1 MVNAKLLN
9 DNHRTSFVSTIQH
22 LFQMP
27 SEKFKLAIL
36 VSGHGSNLQ
45 AIIDS
50 IEENNLTAEI
60 SLILSNVPD
69 AYALQRGKKHGLE
82 SVFLD
87 PKYFSSRDDYEKR
100 MIELLKTKSIDLV
113 CLAGFMR
120 ILGKKFI
127 KAFSRKIINIHP
139 SLLPAFPG
147 LNVQKKALEHGVKF
161 SGCTVH
167 FVNEEVDGGAIIL
180 QAVVPILDADD
191 AQSLS
196 DRILEQ
202 EHIIYPEAIRL
213 IIEDNLVFSGRRV
226 AQKTREN

>member
-1 MVNAKLLN
+1 
-9 DNHRTSFVSTIQH
+9 
-22 LFQMP
+22 MP
-27 SEKFKLAIL
+27 SEKFKLAVL
-36 VSGHGSNLQ
+36 VSGRGSNLQ

-50 IEENNLTAEI
+50 IEKNNLAAEI

-69 AYALQRGKKHGLE
+69 AYALQRGKKHRLE
-82 SVFLD
+82 SIFLD
-87 PKYFSSRDDYEKR
+87 PKSFSSRDDYEKQ
-100 MIELLKTKSIDLV
+100 MIELLQTKSIDLV

-127 KAFSRKIINIHP
+127 EAFSGKIINIHP

-147 LNVQKKALEHGVKF
+147 LNVQEKALQHGVRF

-167 FVNEEVDGGAIIL
+167 FVNEEVDGGAIIS

-191 AQSLS
+191 TQSLS

-213 IIEDNLVFSGRRV
+213 VIEDRLEFSGRRV
-226 AQKTREN
+226 VRKTRGN

>member
-1 MVNAKLLN
+1 
-9 DNHRTSFVSTIQH
+9 
-22 LFQMP
+22 MP
-27 SEKFKLAIL
+27 SEKFKLAVL
-36 VSGHGSNLQ
+36 VSGRGSNLQ

-50 IEENNLTAEI
+50 IEKNNLAAEI

-69 AYALQRGKKHGLE
+69 AYGLQRGKKHGLE
-82 SVFLD
+82 SVFLN
-87 PKYFSSRDDYEKR
+87 PKNFSSRNDYEKQ
-100 MIELLKTKSIDLV
+100 MIELLQTKSIDLV

-127 KAFSRKIINIHP
+127 EAFSGKIINIHP

-147 LNVQKKALEHGVKF
+147 LNVQEKALKHGAKF

-167 FVNEEVDGGAIIL
+167 FVNEEVDDGAIIL
-180 QAVVPILDADD
+180 QAIVPILDEDD
-191 AQSLS
+191 VQSLS

-213 IIEDNLVFSGRRV
+213 IIEDNLEFSGRRV
-226 AQKTREN
+226 IRKAREN

>member
-1 MVNAKLLN
+1 
-9 DNHRTSFVSTIQH
+9 
-22 LFQMP
+22 MP
-27 SEKFKLAIL
+27 SEKFKLAVL
-36 VSGHGSNLQ
+36 VSGRGSNLQ

-50 IEENNLTAEI
+50 IEKNNLEAEI
-60 SLILSNVPD
+60 SLVLSNVPD

-82 SVFLD
+82 SVFLNA
-87 PKYFSSRDDYEKR
+87 KNFSSRDDYEKQ
-100 MIELLKTKSIDLV
+100 MIELLQTKSIDLV
-113 CLAGFMR
+113 CLAGFMS

-127 KAFSRKIINIHP
+127 EAFPGKIINIHP

-147 LNVQKKALEHGVKF
+147 LNVQEKALEHGAKF

-180 QAVVPILDADD
+180 QAIVPILDEDD
-191 AQSLS
+191 VKSLS

-213 IIEDNLVFSGRRV
+213 IIEDNLEFYGRRV
-226 AQKTREN
+226 IRKTRGN

>member
-1 MVNAKLLN
+1 
-9 DNHRTSFVSTIQH
+9 
-22 LFQMP
+22 MP
-27 SEKFKLAIL
+27 SEKFKLAVL
-36 VSGHGSNLQ
+36 VSGRGSNLQ

-50 IEENNLTAEI
+50 IEKNNLAAEI

-69 AYALQRGKKHGLE
+69 SYALQRGKKHGLE
-82 SVFLD
+82 SIFLD
-87 PKYFSSRDDYEKR
+87 PKSFSSRDDYEKQ
-100 MIELLKTKSIDLV
+100 MIELLQTKSIDLV

-127 KAFSRKIINIHP
+127 DAFSGKIINIHP

-147 LNVQKKALEHGVKF
+147 LNVQEKALQHGVRF

-167 FVNEEVDGGAIIL
+167 FVNEEVDGGAIIS

-191 AQSLS
+191 TQSLS

-213 IIEDNLVFSGRRV
+213 IIEDRLELSGRRV
-226 AQKTREN
+226 VRKIREN

>member
-1 MVNAKLLN
+1 
-9 DNHRTSFVSTIQH
+9 
-22 LFQMP
+22 MP
-27 SEKFKLAIL
+27 SEKFKLAVL
-36 VSGHGSNLQ
+36 VSGRGSNLQ

-50 IEENNLTAEI
+50 IEKNNLAAEI

-87 PKYFSSRDDYEKR
+87 PKNFSNRDDYEKK
-100 MIELLKTKSIDLV
+100 MIELLQTKSIDLV

-127 KAFSRKIINIHP
+127 EAFSGKIINIHP

-147 LNVQKKALEHGVKF
+147 LNVQEKALQHGVRF

-167 FVNEEVDGGAIIL
+167 FVNEEVDGGAIIS

-191 AQSLS
+191 TQSLS
-196 DRILEQ
+196 NRILEQ

-213 IIEDNLVFSGRRV
+213 IIENRLEFSGRRV
-226 AQKTREN
+226 VRKIREN

>member
-1 MVNAKLLN
+1 
-9 DNHRTSFVSTIQH
+9 
-22 LFQMP
+22 MP
-27 SEKFKLAIL
+27 SEKFKLAVL
-36 VSGHGSNLQ
+36 VSGRGSNLQ

-50 IEENNLTAEI
+50 IEKNSLAAEI
-60 SLILSNVPD
+60 SLIMSNVSD

-82 SVFLD
+82 SIFLD
-87 PKYFSSRDDYEKR
+87 PKSFSSRNDYEKQ
-100 MIELLKTKSIDLV
+100 MIELLQTKSIDLV

-127 KAFSRKIINIHP
+127 EAFSGKIINIHP

-147 LNVQKKALEHGVKF
+147 LNVQEKALQHGVRF

-167 FVNEEVDGGAIIL
+167 FVNEEVDGGAIIS

-191 AQSLS
+191 TQSLS

-202 EHIIYPEAIRL
+202 EHIIYTEAIRL
-213 IIEDNLVFSGRRV
+213 IIEDRLEFSGRRV
-226 AQKTREN
+226 VRKTRGN

>member
-1 MVNAKLLN
+1 
-9 DNHRTSFVSTIQH
+9 
-22 LFQMP
+22 MP
-27 SEKFKLAIL
+27 SEKFKLAVL
-36 VSGHGSNLQ
+36 VSGRGSNLQ

-50 IEENNLTAEI
+50 IEKNNLPAEI

-87 PKYFSSRDDYEKR
+87 PKKFSKRDDYEKR
-100 MIELLKTKSIDLV
+100 MIELLQTKSIDLV

-127 KAFSRKIINIHP
+127 EAFSGKIINIHP

-147 LNVQKKALEHGVKF
+147 LNVQKRALEHGAKF

-180 QAVVPILDADD
+180 QAVVPILDDD
-191 AQSLS
+191 DVQSLS
-196 DRILEQ
+196 DKILEQ

-213 IIEDNLVFSGRRV
+213 IVEDKLEFSGRRV
-226 AQKTREN
+226 TQNQGKLN

>member
-1 MVNAKLLN
+1 
-9 DNHRTSFVSTIQH
+9 
-22 LFQMP
+22 MP
-27 SEKFKLAIL
+27 SEKFKLAVL
-36 VSGHGSNLQ
+36 VSGRGSNLQ

-50 IEENNLTAEI
+50 IEKNNLAAEI

-69 AYALQRGKKHGLE
+69 AYALQRGKKHRLE
-82 SVFLD
+82 SIFLD
-87 PKYFSSRDDYEKR
+87 PKSFSSRDDYEKQ
-100 MIELLKTKSIDLV
+100 MIELLQTKSIDLV

-127 KAFSRKIINIHP
+127 EAFSGKIINIHP

-147 LNVQKKALEHGVKF
+147 LNVQEKALQHGVRF

-167 FVNEEVDGGAIIL
+167 FVNEEVDGGAIIS

-191 AQSLS
+191 TQSLS

-213 IIEDNLVFSGRRV
+213 IIEDRLEFSGRRV
-226 AQKTREN
+226 VRKTREN

>member
-1 MVNAKLLN
+1 
-9 DNHRTSFVSTIQH
+9 
-22 LFQMP
+22 MP
-27 SEKFKLAIL
+27 SEKFKLAVL
-36 VSGHGSNLQ
+36 VSGRGSNLQ

-50 IEENNLTAEI
+50 IEKNNLAAEI

-82 SVFLD
+82 SIFLD
-87 PKYFSSRDDYEKR
+87 PKSFSSRDDYEKQ
-100 MIELLKTKSIDLV
+100 MIELLQTKSIDLV

-127 KAFSRKIINIHP
+127 EAFSGKIINIHP

-147 LNVQKKALEHGVKF
+147 LNVQEKALQHGVRF

-167 FVNEEVDGGAIIL
+167 FVNEEVDGGAIIS

-191 AQSLS
+191 TQSLS

-213 IIEDNLVFSGRRV
+213 IIEDRLGFSGRRV
-226 AQKTREN
+226 VRKTREN

>member
-1 MVNAKLLN
+1 
-9 DNHRTSFVSTIQH
+9 
-22 LFQMP
+22 MP
-27 SEKFKLAIL
+27 SEKFKLAVL
-36 VSGHGSNLQ
+36 VSGRGSNLQ

-50 IEENNLTAEI
+50 IEKNNLAAEI

-82 SVFLD
+82 SIFLD
-87 PKYFSSRDDYEKR
+87 PKSFSSRDDYEKQ
-100 MIELLKTKSIDLV
+100 MIELLQTKSIDLV

-127 KAFSRKIINIHP
+127 EAFSGKIINIHP

-147 LNVQKKALEHGVKF
+147 LNVQEKALQHGVRF

-167 FVNEEVDGGAIIL
+167 FVNEEVDGGAIIS

-191 AQSLS
+191 TQSLS

-213 IIEDNLVFSGRRV
+213 IIEDRLGFSGRRV
-226 AQKTREN
+226 VRKTRGN

>member
-1 MVNAKLLN
+1 
-9 DNHRTSFVSTIQH
+9 
-22 LFQMP
+22 MP
-27 SEKFKLAIL
+27 SEKFKLAVL
-36 VSGHGSNLQ
+36 VSGRGSNLQ

-50 IEENNLTAEI
+50 IEKNNLVAEI

-69 AYALQRGKKHGLE
+69 AYALERGKKHGIE

-87 PKYFSSRDDYEKR
+87 PKRFSNRDDYEKR
-100 MIELLKTKSIDLV
+100 MIELLRSKSIDLV

-127 KAFSRKIINIHP
+127 EAFSGKIINIHP

-147 LNVQKKALEHGVKF
+147 LNVQEKALEHGVKF

-167 FVNEEVDGGAIIL
+167 FVNEEIDGGAIIL
-180 QAVVPILDADD
+180 QAVVPILDEDD
-191 AQSLS
+191 AQTLS
-196 DRILEQ
+196 RRILEQ

-213 IIEDNLVFSGRRV
+213 IIEDNLEFSGRRV
-226 AQKTREN
+226 TRKTRGN

>member
-1 MVNAKLLN
+1 
-9 DNHRTSFVSTIQH
+9 
-22 LFQMP
+22 MP
-27 SEKFKLAIL
+27 SEKFKLAVL
-36 VSGHGSNLQ
+36 VSGRGSNLQ

-50 IEENNLTAEI
+50 IEKNSLAAEI
-60 SLILSNVPD
+60 SLIMSNVSD

-82 SVFLD
+82 SIFLD
-87 PKYFSSRDDYEKR
+87 PKSFSSRDDYEKQ
-100 MIELLKTKSIDLV
+100 MIELLQTKSIDLV

-127 KAFSRKIINIHP
+127 EAFSGKIINIHP

-147 LNVQKKALEHGVKF
+147 LNVQEKALQHGVRF

-167 FVNEEVDGGAIIL
+167 FVNEEVDGGAIIS

-191 AQSLS
+191 TQSLS

-213 IIEDNLVFSGRRV
+213 IIEDRLGFSGRRV
-226 AQKTREN
+226 VRKTRGN

>member
-1 MVNAKLLN
+1 
-9 DNHRTSFVSTIQH
+9 
-22 LFQMP
+22 MP
-27 SEKFKLAIL
+27 SEKFKLAVL
-36 VSGHGSNLQ
+36 VSGRGSNLQ

-50 IEENNLTAEI
+50 IEKNNLEAEI

-82 SVFLD
+82 SVFLN
-87 PKYFSSRDDYEKR
+87 PKNFPSRDDYEKK
-100 MIELLKTKSIDLV
+100 MIELLQTKSIDLV

-127 KAFSRKIINIHP
+127 EAFSGKIINIHP

-147 LNVQKKALEHGVKF
+147 LNVQEKALEHGAKF

-167 FVNEEVDGGAIIL
+167 FVNEEVDDGAIIL
-180 QAVVPILDADD
+180 QAIVPILDEDD
-191 AQSLS
+191 LQSLS

-213 IIEDNLVFSGRRV
+213 IIEDNLEFSGRRV
-226 AQKTREN
+226 IRKTRGN

>member
-1 MVNAKLLN
+1 
-9 DNHRTSFVSTIQH
+9 
-22 LFQMP
+22 MP
-27 SEKFKLAIL
+27 SEKFKLAVL
-36 VSGHGSNLQ
+36 VSGRGSNLQ
-45 AIIDS
+45 AIIDN
-50 IEENNLTAEI
+50 IEENNLAAEI

-82 SVFLD
+82 SIFLD
-87 PKYFSSRDDYEKR
+87 PKSFSTRDDYEKQ
-100 MIELLKTKSIDLV
+100 MIELLQTKSIDLV

-120 ILGKKFI
+120 ILGKNFI

-147 LNVQKKALEHGVKF
+147 LNVQEKALQHGVRF

-167 FVNEEVDGGAIIL
+167 FVNEEVDGGAIIS

-191 AQSLS
+191 RQSLS

-213 IIEDNLVFSGRRV
+213 IIEDRLELSGRRV
-226 AQKTREN
+226 LRKTRENQIGLF

>member
-1 MVNAKLLN
+1 
-9 DNHRTSFVSTIQH
+9 
-22 LFQMP
+22 MP
-27 SEKFKLAIL
+27 SEKFKLAVL
-36 VSGHGSNLQ
+36 VSGRGSNLQ

-50 IEENNLTAEI
+50 IEKNNLAAEI
-60 SLILSNVPD
+60 YLILSNVPD

-82 SVFLD
+82 SIFLD
-87 PKYFSSRDDYEKR
+87 PKSFSNRDDYEKQ
-100 MIELLKTKSIDLV
+100 MIELLQTKSIDLV

-127 KAFSRKIINIHP
+127 EAFSGKIINIHP

-147 LNVQKKALEHGVKF
+147 LNVQEKALQHGVRF

-167 FVNEEVDGGAIIL
+167 FVNEEVDGGAIIS
-180 QAVVPILDADD
+180 QAVVPILDTDD
-191 AQSLS
+191 TQSLS

-213 IIEDNLVFSGRRV
+213 IIEDRLEFSGRRV
-226 AQKTREN
+226 VRKIREN

>member
-1 MVNAKLLN
+1 
-9 DNHRTSFVSTIQH
+9 
-22 LFQMP
+22 MP
-27 SEKFKLAIL
+27 SGKFKLAVL
-36 VSGHGSNLQ
+36 VSGRGSNLQ

-50 IEENNLTAEI
+50 IEKNNLAAEI

-69 AYALQRGKKHGLE
+69 AYGLQRGKKHGLE
-82 SVFLD
+82 SVFLN
-87 PKYFSSRDDYEKR
+87 PKKFFSRNDYEKK
-100 MIELLKTKSIDLV
+100 MIELLQTKSVDLV

-127 KAFSRKIINIHP
+127 EAFSGKIINIHP

-147 LNVQKKALEHGVKF
+147 LNVQEKALEYGAKF

-167 FVNEEVDGGAIIL
+167 FVNEKVDNGAIIL
-180 QAVVPILDADD
+180 QAIVPILDEDD
-191 AQSLS
+191 VQSLS

-213 IIEDNLVFSGRRV
+213 IIEDNLDFYPTKCQHKPS
-226 AQKTREN
+226 

>member
-1 MVNAKLLN
+1 
-9 DNHRTSFVSTIQH
+9 
-22 LFQMP
+22 MP
-27 SEKFKLAIL
+27 SEKFKLAVL
-36 VSGHGSNLQ
+36 VSGRGSNLQ

-50 IEENNLTAEI
+50 IEKNSLAAEI
-60 SLILSNVPD
+60 SLIMSNVSD

-82 SVFLD
+82 SIFLD
-87 PKYFSSRDDYEKR
+87 PKSFSSRDDYEKQ
-100 MIELLKTKSIDLV
+100 MIELLQTKSIDLV

-127 KAFSRKIINIHP
+127 EAFSGKIINIHP

-147 LNVQKKALEHGVKF
+147 LNVQEKALQHGVRF

-167 FVNEEVDGGAIIL
+167 FVNEEVDGGAIIS

-191 AQSLS
+191 TQSLS

-213 IIEDNLVFSGRRV
+213 IIEDRLEFSGRRV
-226 AQKTREN
+226 ARKTREN

>member
-1 MVNAKLLN
+1 
-9 DNHRTSFVSTIQH
+9 
-22 LFQMP
+22 MP
-27 SEKFKLAIL
+27 SEKFKLAVL
-36 VSGHGSNLQ
+36 VSGRGSNLQ

-50 IEENNLTAEI
+50 IEKNSLAAEI
-60 SLILSNVPD
+60 SLIMSNVSD

-82 SVFLD
+82 SIFLD
-87 PKYFSSRDDYEKR
+87 PKSFSSRDDYEKQ
-100 MIELLKTKSIDLV
+100 MIELLQTKSIDLV

-127 KAFSRKIINIHP
+127 DAFSGKIINIHP

-147 LNVQKKALEHGVKF
+147 LNVQEKALQHGVRF

-167 FVNEEVDGGAIIL
+167 FVNEEVDGGAIIS

-191 AQSLS
+191 TQSLS

-213 IIEDNLVFSGRRV
+213 IIEDRLELSGRRV
-226 AQKTREN
+226 VRKIRGN

>member
-1 MVNAKLLN
+1 
-9 DNHRTSFVSTIQH
+9 
-22 LFQMP
+22 MP
-27 SEKFKLAIL
+27 SEKFKLAVL
-36 VSGHGSNLQ
+36 VSGRGSNLQ

-50 IEENNLTAEI
+50 IEKNSLAAEI
-60 SLILSNVPD
+60 SLIMSNVSD

-82 SVFLD
+82 SIFLD
-87 PKYFSSRDDYEKR
+87 PKSFSSRDDYEKQ
-100 MIELLKTKSIDLV
+100 MIELLQTKSIDLV

-127 KAFSRKIINIHP
+127 DAFSGKIINIHP

-147 LNVQKKALEHGVKF
+147 LNVQEKALKHGVRF

-167 FVNEEVDGGAIIL
+167 FVNEEVDGGAIIS

-191 AQSLS
+191 TQSLS

-213 IIEDNLVFSGRRV
+213 IIEDRLEFSGRRV
-226 AQKTREN
+226 ARKTREN

>member
-1 MVNAKLLN
+1 
-9 DNHRTSFVSTIQH
+9 
-22 LFQMP
+22 MP
-27 SEKFKLAIL
+27 SEKFKLAVL
-36 VSGHGSNLQ
+36 VSGRGSNLQ

-50 IEENNLTAEI
+50 IEKNNLAAEI

-69 AYALQRGKKHGLE
+69 AYALQRGKKHRLE
-82 SVFLD
+82 SIFLD
-87 PKYFSSRDDYEKR
+87 PKSFSSRDDYEKQ
-100 MIELLKTKSIDLV
+100 MIELLQTKSIDLV

-127 KAFSRKIINIHP
+127 EAFSGKIINIHP

-147 LNVQKKALEHGVKF
+147 LNVQEKALQHGVRF

-191 AQSLS
+191 TQSLS

-213 IIEDNLVFSGRRV
+213 IIEDRLEFSGQRV
-226 AQKTREN
+226 VRKTRGN

>member
-1 MVNAKLLN
+1 
-9 DNHRTSFVSTIQH
+9 
-22 LFQMP
+22 MP
-27 SEKFKLAIL
+27 SEKFKLAVL
-36 VSGHGSNLQ
+36 VSGRGSNLQ

-50 IEENNLTAEI
+50 IEKNNLAAEI

-82 SVFLD
+82 SIFLD
-87 PKYFSSRDDYEKR
+87 PKSFSTRDDYEKQ
-100 MIELLKTKSIDLV
+100 MIELLQTKSIDLV

-127 KAFSRKIINIHP
+127 EAFSGKIINIHP

-147 LNVQKKALEHGVKF
+147 LNVQEKALQHGVRF

-167 FVNEEVDGGAIIL
+167 FVNEEVDGGAIIS

-191 AQSLS
+191 TQSLS

-213 IIEDNLVFSGRRV
+213 IIEDRLEFSGRRV
-226 AQKTREN
+226 ARKTRGH

>member
-1 MVNAKLLN
+1 
-9 DNHRTSFVSTIQH
+9 
-22 LFQMP
+22 MP
-27 SEKFKLAIL
+27 SEKFKLAVL
-36 VSGHGSNLQ
+36 VSGRGSNLQ

-50 IEENNLTAEI
+50 IEKNSLAAEI
-60 SLILSNVPD
+60 SLIMSNVSD

-82 SVFLD
+82 SIFLD
-87 PKYFSSRDDYEKR
+87 PKSFSSRDDYEKQ
-100 MIELLKTKSIDLV
+100 MIELLQTKSIDLV

-127 KAFSRKIINIHP
+127 DAFSGKIINIHP

-147 LNVQKKALEHGVKF
+147 LNVQEKALQHGVRF

-167 FVNEEVDGGAIIL
+167 FVNEEVDGGAIIS

-191 AQSLS
+191 TQSLS

-213 IIEDNLVFSGRRV
+213 IIEDRLELSGQRV
-226 AQKTREN
+226 VRKTREN

>member
-1 MVNAKLLN
+1 
-9 DNHRTSFVSTIQH
+9 
-22 LFQMP
+22 MP
-27 SEKFKLAIL
+27 SEKFKLAVL
-36 VSGHGSNLQ
+36 VSGRGSNLQ

-50 IEENNLTAEI
+50 IEENNLAAEI

-82 SVFLD
+82 SIFLD
-87 PKYFSSRDDYEKR
+87 PKSFSNRDDYEKQ
-100 MIELLKTKSIDLV
+100 MIELLRSKSIDLV

-127 KAFSRKIINIHP
+127 EAFSGKIINIHP

-180 QAVVPILDADD
+180 QAAVPILDADD
-191 AQSLS
+191 VQSLS

-213 IIEDNLVFSGRRV
+213 IIEDNLEFSGRRV
-226 AQKTREN
+226 TRKTREN

>member
-1 MVNAKLLN
+1 
-9 DNHRTSFVSTIQH
+9 
-22 LFQMP
+22 MP
-27 SEKFKLAIL
+27 SEKFKLAVL
-36 VSGHGSNLQ
+36 VSGRGSNLQ

-50 IEENNLTAEI
+50 IEKNSLAAEI
-60 SLILSNVPD
+60 SLIMSNVSD

-82 SVFLD
+82 SIFLD
-87 PKYFSSRDDYEKR
+87 PKSFSSRDDYEKQ
-100 MIELLKTKSIDLV
+100 MIELLQTKSIDLV

-127 KAFSRKIINIHP
+127 EAFSGKIINIHP

-147 LNVQKKALEHGVKF
+147 LNVQEKALQHGVRF

-167 FVNEEVDGGAIIL
+167 FVNEEVDGGAIIS

-191 AQSLS
+191 TQSLS

-213 IIEDNLVFSGRRV
+213 VIEDRLEFSGRRV
-226 AQKTREN
+226 VRKTRGN